1 MGFDLYGVN
10 PVIKQGSV
18 KPEYPDEYPGHP
30 GEYDS
35 DTWPGTKNEYDQ
47 LLGAWLNKRRNDTQY
62 QESINKYYEDI
73 NTYEKDNVGVYF
85 RANVWYWRPVVDW
98 LTHHIEVLD
107 EEDIKHLSYNDGHII
122 NETVA
127 KIIGNTIL
135 HHNDEGLLD
144 DWVQTHKIAQAL
156 RDKEECTI
164 CEGTGVRTDAIAKEV
179 GLPVFTKHGI
189 EGHKCN
195 GCNGEG
201 KKEAFE
207 NNYPYDKEVLLR
219 FGKFTLES
227 GGFQIC

>member
-1 MGFDLYGVN
+1 MGFDLYGMN
-10 PVIKQGSV
+10 PVIKEGSI
-18 KPEYPDEYPGHP
+18 KPEMPETYPGHP
-30 GEYDS
+30 GNYDS
-35 DTWPGTKNEYDQ
+35 DCWLSREEYEEDVRNWRHKRENDAEYQ
-47 LLGAWLNKRRNDTQY
+47 ALL
-62 QESINKYYEDI
+62 NKYYDDLHK
-73 NTYEKDNVGVYF
+73 YETENNGVYF
-85 RANVWYWRPVVDW
+85 RSNVWYWRPIVDW
-98 LTHHIEVLD
+98 LVHHIEVLD
-107 EEDIKHLSYNDGHII
+107 EEDIKHLSYNDGHVI

-127 KIIGNTIL
+127 KIIGNTIQ

-156 RDKEECTI
+156 KDKEDCSI

-179 GLPVFTKHGI
+179 GLPVFIKNGI

-195 GCNGEG
+195 GCDGEG